1 MIGTTGAT
9 ILFVINLLF
18 ASVLGIAAGGV
29 SCLVLH
35 RPWGIKPAF
44 MDATLAAVVAVIAA
58 YVIGAIESAS
68 HVWGSA
74 CDADLSPRS
83 GHRRG
88 EAPDAPLASFIELAR

>member
-68 HVWGSA
+68 HVWGSHVTLILVLGA
-74 CDADLSPRS
+74 ATVVVKHLMLLSLRS
-83 GHRRG
+83 
-88 EAPDAPLASFIELAR
+88 SN